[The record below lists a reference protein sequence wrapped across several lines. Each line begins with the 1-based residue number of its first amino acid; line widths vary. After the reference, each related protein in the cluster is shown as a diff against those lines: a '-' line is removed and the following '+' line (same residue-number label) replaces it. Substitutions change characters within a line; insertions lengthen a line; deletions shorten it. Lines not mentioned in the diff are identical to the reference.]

1 MHHFYVYQYF
11 DPIRQEPIYIGKGH
25 GQRAYKHL
33 KRIRENNPF
42 TARIK
47 WMRKQGVEPV
57 VTILKTGLEDG
68 EALVLESLYIRKFGR
83 KDLGEGPLLNLTD
96 GMEGFGRR
104 YSVEQK
110 KMRNDRMREKWK
122 EPGYKERLAVACS
135 VGLKK
140 AYESPA
146 LREKQRK
153 NSSAMWNDPE
163 VRAKLMAA
171 RKRQGEAKKG
181 VERDV
186 KRKSYVVTFPDGR
199 EETVYGMKPWCKRNR
214 HDARSMF
221 RLVKGDIEI
230 DKGMTARLLNPA

>member
-1 MHHFYVYQYF
+1 MTH
-11 DPIRQEPIYIGKGH
+11 
-25 GQRAYKHL
+25 
-33 KRIRENNPF
+33 
-42 TARIK
+42 
-47 WMRKQGVEPV
+47 
-57 VTILKTGLEDG
+57 
-68 EALVLESLYIRKFGR
+68 
-83 KDLGEGPLLNLTD
+83 
-96 GMEGFGRR
+96 
-104 YSVEQK
+104 
-110 KMRNDRMREKWK
+110 DRMREKWK

-230 DKGMTARLLNPA
+230 YKGMTARLLNPA